1 MKSFRAMPHSG
12 GQNVVTALACLCL
25 ELSVS
30 PANASGARVE
40 GKLPVIPMP
49 VEAVSL
55 GSRPFQLTPATVIVS
70 DQASSEP
77 AARTVEAVRRATGVT
92 LKIDSAARAP
102 SNIVLR
108 HDTKLFPELSGWQRA
123 ESYKLTVTGSGIELA
138 ATAQQGLF
146 NGAQTLA
153 QLIQPA
159 AKAEW
164 QLAACEVKDYPR
176 FQWRGLLLDPARHFL
191 PPDYLKKF
199 IELMACYKY
208 NRLQLHLT
216 DDPGW
221 RIEIKKDP
229 RLIEIG
235 SVRKQ
240 SPKHGDREHGDGQ
253 VYGPYFYTQQQVR
266 ELVAYAQARNVV
278 LVPEIE
284 IPGHFGAAIASHPE
298 LSCAGKVSDTQSPWG
313 INDDIL
319 CPGNDA
325 GVAFTREVL
334 GEVCDLFPSE
344 FIHIGGDEVPRER
357 WKACPKCQARMK
369 AEGLKNEAQL
379 QTWLNHRLEEFLTSK
394 GRRMIGW
401 DEILEG
407 GLTPGAVVMSWR
419 GSQGGI
425 DAAKA
430 GHDVIMSPTTYCY
443 FDYAQAKG
451 PNEPEC
457 IGGFVP
463 LAKVYSFEPE
473 PPELSEAQRRH
484 ILGAQG
490 NIWGEYIWDGKDVEY
505 FAFPRALALAEV
517 IWSPVAGRS
526 FENFVRRLDAQYPL
540 LDRLKVNYRKPDAE
554 TTRQEAEAKPENK

>member
-1 MKSFRAMPHSG
+1 
-12 GQNVVTALACLCL
+12 
-25 ELSVS
+25 
-30 PANASGARVE
+30 
-40 GKLPVIPMP
+40 MP
-49 VEAVSL
+49 VEAVSS
-55 GSRPFQLTPATVIVS
+55 GGKPFQLTPATVVVC
-70 DQASSEP
+70 DDASRES
-77 AARTVEAVRRATGVT
+77 AARTVEAVRRATDVA
-92 LKIDSAARAP
+92 LKIDSAARTTG
-102 SNIVLR
+102 NIVLR
-108 HDTKLFPELSGWQRA
+108 LDTKLFPELFGWQRA
-123 ESYKLTVTGSGIELA
+123 ESYKLRVGSSGIELA
-138 ATAQQGLF
+138 ATAQHGLF

-159 AKAEW
+159 GKGEW
-164 QLAACEVKDYPR
+164 QLAACEVRDYPR

-199 IELMACYKY
+199 IEVMACYKY

-216 DDPGW
+216 DDQGW
-221 RIEIKKDP
+221 RIEIKKNP
-229 RLIEIG
+229 RLTEIG

-240 SPKHGDREHGDGQ
+240 SPKRGDREHGDGQ
-253 VYGPYFYTQQQVR
+253 VYGPFFYTQEQIR
-266 ELVAYAQARNVV
+266 ELVAYAQARHVV

-298 LSCAGKVSDTQSPWG
+298 LSCAGKVSDVQSPWG
-313 INDDIL
+313 INGDIL

-334 GEVCDLFPSE
+334 GEVCELFPIE

-357 WKACPKCQARMK
+357 WKACPKCQTRIK

-379 QTWLNHRLEEFLTSK
+379 QTWLNARLEQFLASK

-430 GHDVIMSPTTYCY
+430 GHDVIMSPKTHCY

-457 IGGFVP
+457 IGGFIP
-463 LAKVYSFEPE
+463 LAKVYSFDPE
-473 PPELSEAQRRH
+473 PAELTAAPRRH

-490 NIWGEYIWDGKDVEY
+490 NIWGEYLWDGKDVEY
-505 FAFPRALALAEV
+505 FGFPRALALAEV

-526 FENFVRRLDAQYPL
+526 FESFVRRLNAQYPL

-554 TTRQEAEAKPENK
+554 TTRREPEAKPENK